1 MLTPTFNI
9 KGKESYL
16 NNILASDMPCTSLFI
31 AFVFLPQY
39 NNLEVFHL
47 SELAE
52 TIAPEG
58 KLSFVQLFSHCE
70 LL

>member
-1 MLTPTFNI
+1 MHCISLLMLISVNTF
-9 KGKESYL
+9 
-16 NNILASDMPCTSLFI
+16 T

-47 SELAE
+47 SEQVE

-58 KLSFVQLFSHCE
+58 KLSFVQLFSHSE